1 MNVVSWPW
9 STIRSKTPGS
19 AKTSRRNSSKLA
31 KWNIPPSEWSALS
44 NDLLSCGTASPAVRC
59 LVCNE
64 EMTVARV
71 TKTTLSDRCRKQ
83 WIREG
88 AEAFPLPETP
98 THVQIGKSQI
108 TVKEAASR

>member
-1 MNVVSWPW
+1 
-9 STIRSKTPGS
+9 
-19 AKTSRRNSSKLA
+19 
-31 KWNIPPSEWSALS
+31 
-44 NDLLSCGTASPAVRC
+44 
-59 LVCNE
+59 
-64 EMTVARV
+64 MTVARV

-98 THVQIGKSQI
+98 THIQIGKSQI